1 MKLLAQEHLWAVAC
15 IALGAAGLSL
25 AARRWPG
32 AWTRPAARA
41 LGVGIIAIESS
52 WWLLWLPLRGSW
64 SPAWGLPLQLC
75 DLAAFIAGVALL
87 WPKPILVELTY
98 FWGLGGTL
106 QALLTPDLREH
117 FPSYPYWQF
126 YLAHGGVIVAALL
139 LTVGLGRRPR
149 PGSVPRIFGL
159 TLALGLADALVDL
172 VTGGNYLYL
181 RQRPLNSS
189 LLDYMGPWPWYVLT
203 GALLALV
210 VLLLL
215 EAPFRLTGRSRRLVV
230 RRPIA

>member
-1 MKLLAQEHLWAVAC
+1 M
-15 IALGAAGLSL
+15 
-25 AARRWPG
+25 
-32 AWTRPAARA
+32 
-41 LGVGIIAIESS
+41 
-52 WWLLWLPLRGSW
+52 
-64 SPAWGLPLQLC
+64 
-75 DLAAFIAGVALL
+75 ALL
-87 WPKPILVELTY
+87 WPRPILVELTY

-126 YLAHGGVIVAALL
+126 YLAHGGVIAAALV

-149 PGSVPRIFGL
+149 PGSVPKIFGL

-189 LLDYMGPWPWYVLT
+189 LLDYLGPWPWYVLA